1 MIIRLKYDVFKDGIW
16 HKIVK
21 EGNNYMQTLS
31 SQRWCSINRRC
42 GKQSKNPKSFYFGS
56 INGFKNFQEF
66 CEWSVEQYG
75 YSFEDTNGDMW
86 SLDKDILFP
95 GNKIY
100 SVNTCCFVPNRVNK
114 FFTSRKNYRS
124 KYGIGVYKQKESN
137 TYFSLISVNAESK
150 SSFGYTTPFDA

>member
-1 MIIRLKYDVFKDGIW
+1 
-16 HKIVK
+16 
-21 EGNNYMQTLS
+21 
-31 SQRWCSINRRC
+31 
-42 GKQSKNPKSFYFGS
+42 
-56 INGFKNFQEF
+56 
-66 CEWSVEQYG
+66 
-75 YSFEDTNGDMW
+75 EDTNGDMW

-150 SSFGYTTPFDA
+150 SSFGYTTPFDAQGFWFDNKISAAKSIREEFEGKNDKLCSAIDRYIQNLIDV